1 MTDFAIS
8 WNLCRG
14 RFVDSVSGLTNEQL
28 NYRLHPETLTI
39 GEMALHVAG
48 TELWFVSQLTKREND
63 AYESKLIKAA
73 TDSVVNDLPFP
84 YSREEVNEVAIIE
97 AFDYVAKI
105 VQPHIENPSDEFL
118 TTEIQSVLGP
128 IITGQGALA
137 RFAFH
142 PGYHQGQV
150 HIIKTAPGYPA

>member
-28 NYRLHPETLTI
+28 NYRLHSETLTI

-63 AYESKLIKAA
+63 AYEAKLIKAA

-97 AFDYVAKI
+97 AFD
-105 VQPHIENPSDEFL
+105 P
-118 TTEIQSVLGP
+118 
-128 IITGQGALA
+128 ALSPTVIA
-137 RFAFH
+137 AHR
-142 PGYHQGQV
+142 
-150 HIIKTAPGYPA
+150 PADVPTICSTNL